1 MCLQLHWGG
10 LKLWTMTVISK
21 NLQQCLIILRG
32 LENHHFASLILL
44 GNFLSNNFLNY
55 LLKYFSSHNTFYTY
69 PAVLKTSQYGN
80 WKWSRP
86 IKCHF
91 KMDSFFKKELLKS
104 VFSEIRVRLNSSG
117 FPTKKRPLISWP
129 SLPKRGQFF
138 GGKSLEF
145 ISYLGS
151 QKKMTLGV

>member
-21 NLQQCLIILRG
+21 NLQQCLIILKG

-44 GNFLSNNFLNY
+44 GISNNFLNY

-69 PAVLKTSQYGN
+69 PAVLKTSLYEN
-80 WKWSRP
+80 WKCSRP

-91 KMDSFFKKELLKS
+91 GLFFKKELLKS

-117 FPTKKRPLISWP
+117 LPTKKRPLISWP

-138 GGKSLEF
+138 GRKTLELM
-145 ISYLGS
+145 SWLGS
-151 QKKMTLGV
+151 QINWL